1 MLIMWAVL
9 IVVIFASII
18 GGRLYYLSKETF
30 GEEVSGENGNK
41 SALLVLDVQNDTLSM
56 KEYTQKDVLV
66 KNINKAIEFAKENEI
81 EIIYTKQVFTNPID
95 KFLSGGL
102 YAENTEGSE
111 LSPEIEVISSHVYE
125 KERTDAFSNTELE
138 KYLLDQK
145 ITTVYIVG
153 ADASACVYKT
163 ALGGLNRNYQVIIL
177 EDCIFSISDKFFLNE
192 AIKKYENKGI
202 QVSDLN
208 EFLK

>member
-1 MLIMWAVL
+1 MWAVL

-95 KFLSGGL
+95 KFLTGGL

-177 EDCIFSISDKFFLNE
+177 EDCIFSISDKFLNE

>member
-1 MLIMWAVL
+1 MWAVL

-138 KYLLDQK
+138 KYLLD
-145 ITTVYIVG
+145 
-153 ADASACVYKT
+153 
-163 ALGGLNRNYQVIIL
+163 
-177 EDCIFSISDKFFLNE
+177 
-192 AIKKYENKGI
+192 
-202 QVSDLN
+202 
-208 EFLK
+208 

>member
-1 MLIMWAVL
+1 MWAVL
-9 IVVIFASII
+9 IVVIFALII
-18 GGRLYYLSKETF
+18 GGRLYYLSKETS
-30 GEEVSGENGNK
+30 GEEVSCENGNK

-102 YAENTEGSE
+102 YVENTEGSE
-111 LSPEIEVISSHVYE
+111 LSPEIEVTSSHVYA

-177 EDCIFSISDKFFLNE
+177 EDCIFSISDKFLNE

>member
-1 MLIMWAVL
+1 MFIMWAVL

-102 YAENTEGSE
+102 YVENTEGSE

-177 EDCIFSISDKFFLNE
+177 EDCIFSISDKFLNE

>member
-1 MLIMWAVL
+1 M
-9 IVVIFASII
+9 
-18 GGRLYYLSKETF
+18 
-30 GEEVSGENGNK
+30 
-41 SALLVLDVQNDTLSM
+41 LDVQNDTLSM

-81 EIIYTKQVFTNPID
+81 EIIYTKQVFTNSID

-177 EDCIFSISDKFFLNE
+177 EDCIFSISDKFLNE

-202 QVSDLN
+202 QVSNLN

>member
-1 MLIMWAVL
+1 MWAVL

-66 KNINKAIEFAKENEI
+66 KNINKEIEFAKENEI
-81 EIIYTKQVFTNPID
+81 EIIYTKQVFTNSID

-177 EDCIFSISDKFFLNE
+177 EDCIFSISDKFLNE

-202 QVSDLN
+202 QVSNLN
-208 EFLK
+208 KFLK

>member
-1 MLIMWAVL
+1 MLIMRAVL

-81 EIIYTKQVFTNPID
+81 EIIYTKQVFTNSID

-177 EDCIFSISDKFFLNE
+177 EDCIFSISDKFLNE

-202 QVSDLN
+202 QVSNLN

>member
-1 MLIMWAVL
+1 MWAVL
-9 IVVIFASII
+9 IVVIFALII

>member
-1 MLIMWAVL
+1 MRAVL

-81 EIIYTKQVFTNPID
+81 EIIYTKQVFTNSID

-177 EDCIFSISDKFFLNE
+177 EDCIFSISDKFLNE

-202 QVSDLN
+202 QVSNLN

>member
-1 MLIMWAVL
+1 MWAVL

-81 EIIYTKQVFTNPID
+81 EIIYTKQVFTNSID

-177 EDCIFSISDKFFLNE
+177 EDCIFSISDKFLNE

-202 QVSDLN
+202 QVSNLN

>member
-1 MLIMWAVL
+1 M
-9 IVVIFASII
+9 
-18 GGRLYYLSKETF
+18 
-30 GEEVSGENGNK
+30 
-41 SALLVLDVQNDTLSM
+41 
-56 KEYTQKDVLV
+56 
-66 KNINKAIEFAKENEI
+66 
-81 EIIYTKQVFTNPID
+81 
-95 KFLSGGL
+95 
-102 YAENTEGSE
+102 
-111 LSPEIEVISSHVYE
+111 
-125 KERTDAFSNTELE
+125 
-138 KYLLDQK
+138 
-145 ITTVYIVG
+145 G

>member
-1 MLIMWAVL
+1 MWAVL

-81 EIIYTKQVFTNPID
+81 EIIYTKQVFTNSID

-177 EDCIFSISDKFFLNE
+177 EDCIFSISDKFLNE

-202 QVSDLN
+202 QVSNLN
-208 EFLK
+208 KFLK

>member
-1 MLIMWAVL
+1 MWAVL

-177 EDCIFSISDKFFLNE
+177 EDCIFSISDKFLNE

>member
-1 MLIMWAVL
+1 MWAVL

-81 EIIYTKQVFTNPID
+81 EIIYTKQVFTKPID

>member
-177 EDCIFSISDKFFLNE
+177 EDCIFSISDKFLNE

>member
-1 MLIMWAVL
+1 MWAVL

-66 KNINKAIEFAKENEI
+66 KNINKEIEFAKENEI
-81 EIIYTKQVFTNPID
+81 EIIYTKQVFTNSID

-177 EDCIFSISDKFFLNE
+177 EDCIFSISDKFLNE

-202 QVSDLN
+202 QVSNLN

>member
-1 MLIMWAVL
+1 MWAVL

>member
-1 MLIMWAVL
+1 MWAAL
-9 IVVIFASII
+9 IVVIFALII
-18 GGRLYYLSKETF
+18 GGRLYYLSKETS
-30 GEEVSGENGNK
+30 GEEVSCENGNK

-102 YAENTEGSE
+102 YVENTEGSE
-111 LSPEIEVISSHVYE
+111 LSPEIEVTSSHVYA

-177 EDCIFSISDKFFLNE
+177 EDCIFSISDKFLNE